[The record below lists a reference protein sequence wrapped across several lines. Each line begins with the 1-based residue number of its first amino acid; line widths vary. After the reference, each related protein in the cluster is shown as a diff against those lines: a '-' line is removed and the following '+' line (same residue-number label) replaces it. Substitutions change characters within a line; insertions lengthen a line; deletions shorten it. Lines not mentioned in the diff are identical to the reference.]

1 MTVTTRHPASKH
13 GRPVILDD
21 AGRVMGQIPGLTVAL
36 CKLKWTRQELAARCG
51 VSIHTVQAWF
61 QEVDGAPRRT
71 VPAESLNV
79 LADALADR
87 VTSGR

>member
-13 GRPVILDD
+13 GRPVFLSDT
-21 AGRVMGQIPGLTVAL
+21 GRVLGQIPGLTAAL
-36 CKLKWTRQELAARCG
+36 CELGWTRLELAARCG

-61 QEVDGAPRRT
+61 QEVGGKPRRA